1 MSNIIKLIFAALL
14 IAMLLYAASGYYSAS
29 RDVAHLKQRA
39 RTLIDAG
46 RGGDALG
53 TKRIQL
59 LLLLQDPNFYNHQG
73 VDLKTAGAGLTTIT
87 QSLSKRLAFNSF
99 NPGIGKIRQTT
110 YAMSLE
116 KHLTKNEI
124 LALFLETVPMGQGPR
139 GWTIGFFEGSVSFYG
154 KPPGELSDSQFI
166 ELVSVIIA
174 PGLLNHM
181 SPNDRFT
188 ERLKRIERLQMGECQ
203 PKNNKDVWFEAC
215 ASKK

>member
-1 MSNIIKLIFAALL
+1 MSNVIKLIFSALL

-87 QSLSKRLAFNSF
+87 QSLSKRLAFNNF
-99 NPGIGKIRQTT
+99 NPGIGL
-110 YAMSLE
+110 SLIHISE
-116 KHLTKNEI
+116 PTR
-124 LALFLETVPMGQGPR
+124 P
-139 GWTIGFFEGSVSFYG
+139 Y
-154 KPPGELSDSQFI
+154 
-166 ELVSVIIA
+166 
-174 PGLLNHM
+174 
-181 SPNDRFT
+181 
-188 ERLKRIERLQMGECQ
+188 
-203 PKNNKDVWFEAC
+203 
-215 ASKK
+215 